1 MVPAAR
7 PTVLL
12 IDEDPDILKLLQ
24 CAFAD
29 ENLDLICCRTPE
41 DGLAHLAVSEVRC
54 ILLDIHFARTLEC
67 LGFLGAVGRLYGR
80 AAPPTLVTSATT
92 GHEIVRQVL
101 DLGARK
107 FIPKPFYPREILE
120 EIRTLVT

>member
-1 MVPAAR
+1 MQPASR

-12 IDEDPDILKLLQ
+12 IDEDPDILKLLEY
-24 CAFAD
+24 AFAD
-29 ENLDLICCRTPE
+29 EDLDLICCRTPE
-41 DGLAHLAVSEVRC
+41 AGLGHLAGREVRC
-54 ILLDIHFARTLEC
+54 ILLDMHFARTPEC
-67 LGFLGAVGRLYGR
+67 LGFLGALRRLYGQ

-120 EIRTLVT
+120 EIRTLVA